1 MRKLALLTLLLT
13 TLALAYSY
21 EIDPDLVE
29 LVKSEGYI
37 IPSVGEGLYPT
48 EEGVPMLPTIPLFVS
63 VPAGLGAAEV
73 TVTDFT
79 VQELPGFYV
88 VMPANTPQP
97 VSRPVEFRAVFDD
110 GIYSSGAPY
119 PAVPLT
125 AAGGGNISGFGVA
138 AAQFS
143 PFIYEPASGKL
154 SVITRI
160 EFEITTEPL
169 SYEVRVPNRVTR
181 RVAEQGLAKIQS
193 MVLNPWDVHV
203 TVPVV
208 EPSFTG
214 TPHPEPSV
222 DSPDF
227 GDTAEWVLITPT
239 AFVESFE
246 PLRDW
251 KLLKG
256 YTTAIVTTE
265 YIFDNYTGRDNA
277 ERIRNF
283 IIDAYENWSTQWVVL
298 GGDCNFVQERR
309 GYVVIGGCS
318 EDDQLIPCDLYF
330 SDLDGTW
337 NLDGDGYWGEWPADN
352 PDMFPDVY
360 VSRYPVT
367 VASLVDTV
375 VSKTLTYEKE
385 IPAGHTTDA
394 LFLGAYLDYQTSGG
408 DAKDLVDLLYLP
420 SQFDPVTKLYEK
432 FGTISRAAVIAQ
444 MNAGNCAVVNH
455 CAHSNYTV
463 IGCGS
468 TNMSGADAYALTNGD
483 KLGWINSIGCMCGG
497 FDRPRC
503 FAEQIVLAPEGG
515 MVATIMNSRYGWY
528 IKGSPGF
535 GPSDLIDQQFFCS
548 MFSEAK
554 TNFGYAL
561 ADMKNYFVPAS
572 KGYGSAAYYRWCIY
586 ENNVLGPNETVGWTD
601 EMGDLAVQY
610 PDHWSH
616 GGFTVNVTMGGSPV
630 NGALV
635 CLYKED
641 DCHVADRTGPG
652 GQVILYPDPSEPGQM
667 HVTVTAQ
674 NGWPFEGTTTV
685 DDDVSTDVTEFT
697 GTAGEDGVLLSWRLE
712 DTGGLVGVNL
722 YRSSDRLNSS
732 ALVPETLG
740 RYLDR
745 EAEGANDYYLELVAG
760 DGTAVRYGPV
770 SVSTLGEIFRTTLSA
785 AYPNPASTV
794 VRFDVGLPETGAVE
808 LVVYDIAG
816 RRVATPAS
824 GELTAGRHTVAWDAT
839 DAPAGVYIA
848 RLVTADGTLT
858 TRLVVAR

>member
-1 MRKLALLTLLLT
+1 LHKLAILTLLLPA
-13 TLALAYSY
+13 LALAYSY
-21 EIDPDLVE
+21 EVNPDLIQLVE
-29 LVKSEGYI
+29 SEGYI

-48 EEGVPMLPTIPLFVS
+48 DEGVPMLPTIPLFIS
-63 VPAGLGAAEV
+63 VPAGLGATEV

-79 VQELPGFYV
+79 VQELPGVYV

-97 VSRPVEFRAVFDD
+97 VSKPVEFRAVFDD
-110 GIYSSGAPY
+110 GIYSSSNPY

-125 AAGGGNISGFGVA
+125 ADGGGNISGFGVA
-138 AAQFS
+138 VAQFS
-143 PFIYEPASGKL
+143 PFIYEPASGRL

-181 RVAEQGLAKIQS
+181 QVAEQGLAKIQS

-203 TVPVV
+203 SVPVV

-214 TPHPEPSV
+214 TPHPEPTV
-222 DSPDF
+222 NQPDF
-227 GDTAEWVLITPT
+227 GDTAEWVLITPES
-239 AFVESFE
+239 FVDSFE

-256 YTTAIVTTE
+256 YTTAIVTME
-265 YIFDNYTGRDNA
+265 YINANYSGVDEA

-298 GGDCNFVQERR
+298 GGDCGFVKERR

-337 NLDGDGYWGEWPADN
+337 NQDGDGHWGEWPDDN

-360 VSRYPVT
+360 VSRYPV
-367 VASLVDTV
+367 VQPSFVDTV

-385 IPAGHTTDA
+385 IPAGHTLDA
-394 LFLGAYLDYQTSGG
+394 LFLGAYLDSSTSGG
-408 DAKDLVDLLYLP
+408 TAKDRVDLLYLP
-420 SQFDPVTKLYEK
+420 AQFDPITKLYQK

-455 CAHSNYTV
+455 CAHANYTI
-463 IGCGS
+463 IGTGND
-468 TNMSGADAYALTNGD
+468 NMSGADAYALTNGD
-483 KLGWINSIGCMCGG
+483 ELGWMNSIGCMCGG
-497 FDRPRC
+497 FDRYQC
-503 FAEQIVLAPEGG
+503 FAEQMVLAPAGG
-515 MVATIMNSRYGWY
+515 MVATVMNSRYGWY
-528 IKGSPGF
+528 SPGAPGF
-535 GPSDLIDQQFFCS
+535 GPSDLIDQQYFCS
-548 MFSEAK
+548 MFNESK

-561 ADMKNYFVPAS
+561 ADMKDYFAPAS
-572 KGYGSAAYYRWCIY
+572 KGNVYYRWCIY
-586 ENNVLGPNETVGWTD
+586 ENTVLGPNETVGWTD
-601 EMGDLAVQY
+601 EMSDLDVQY
-610 PDHWSH
+610 PSHWSH
-616 GGFTVNVTMGGSPV
+616 GGFTVNVTAGGSPV
-630 NGALV
+630 EGALV

-652 GQVILYPDPSEPGQM
+652 GQVIRYPDASEPGQM
-667 HVTVTAQ
+667 HVTVTAP

-685 DDDVSTDVTEFT
+685 DDDVSADVTEFT
-697 GTAGEDGVLLSWRLE
+697 GAAGEDGVLLSWRLE
-712 DTGGLVGVNL
+712 DTGDLVGVNL
-722 YRSSDRLNSS
+722 YRGSDRLNPDT
-732 ALVPETLG
+732 LVPQARG

-745 EAEGANDYYLELVAG
+745 EARGSNDYYLELVAG
-760 DGTAVRYGPV
+760 DGTTVRFGPV
-770 SVSTLGEIFRTTLSA
+770 SVSALGEISRTTLSA
-785 AYPNPASTV
+785 AYPNPASAV
-794 VRFDVGLPETGAVE
+794 VHFDVALAQTGAVE
-808 LVVYDIAG
+808 LSVYDIAG

-824 GELTAGRHTVAWDAT
+824 GELAAGRHTVAWDAT
-839 DAPAGVYIA
+839 GTPAGVYIA
-848 RLVTADGTLT
+848 RLVTTDGILT

>member
-1 MRKLALLTLLLT
+1 MRKLAILTLLLPA
-13 TLALAYSY
+13 LVLAYSY
-21 EIDPDLVE
+21 EINTDLVQ
-29 LVKSEGYI
+29 LVESEGYI

-48 EEGVPMLPTIPLFVS
+48 QEGVPMLPTIPLFIS

-79 VQELPGFYV
+79 VQELPGVYV

-110 GIYSSGAPY
+110 EIYSSSDPY

-125 AAGGGNISGFGVA
+125 AAGGGNISGYGVA

-143 PFIYEPASGKL
+143 PFIYEPASGAL
-154 SVITRI
+154 SVITHI

-169 SYEVRVPNRVTR
+169 SYAVRVPNRVTR
-181 RVAEQGLAKIQS
+181 QVAEQGLAKIQS

-203 TVPVV
+203 SVPVV

-214 TPHPEPSV
+214 TPHPESTV
-222 DSPDF
+222 DGPDF
-227 GDTAEWVLITPT
+227 GDTAEWVLITPE

-265 YIFDNYTGRDNA
+265 YIFDNYSGSNNA

-298 GGDCNFVQERR
+298 GGDCNQVQERR
-309 GYVVIGGCS
+309 GYVIISGCS
-318 EDDQLIPCDLYF
+318 EDDRLIPCDLYF
-330 SDLDGTW
+330 SDLDGDW
-337 NLDGDGYWGEWPADN
+337 NADGDGYWGEWPSDN

-360 VSRYPVT
+360 VSRYPV
-367 VASLVDTV
+367 VATNFVDTV

-385 IPAGHTTDA
+385 IPADHTTDA
-394 LFLGAYLDYQTSGG
+394 LFLGAYLDSYTSGG
-408 DAKDLVDLLYLP
+408 TAKDRVDTLYLP
-420 SQFDPVTKLYEK
+420 TQFDPVTKLYERL
-432 FGTISRAAVIAQ
+432 GNISRAAVIAQ
-444 MNAGNCAVVNH
+444 INAGNCAVVNH
-455 CAHSNYTV
+455 CAHSNYSS

-483 KLGWINSIGCMCGG
+483 QLGWINSIGCMCGG
-497 FDRPRC
+497 FDRYQC
-503 FAEQIVLAPEGG
+503 FAEQMVLAPAGG
-515 MVATIMNSRYGWY
+515 MVATVMNSRYGWY
-528 IKGSPGF
+528 SPGSPGF
-535 GPSDLIDQQFFCS
+535 GPSDMIDQQYFCS
-548 MFSEAK
+548 MFNESK
-554 TNFGYAL
+554 TNLGYAL
-561 ADMKNYFVPAS
+561 ADMKVYFVPSA
-572 KGYGSAAYYRWCIY
+572 KGNAYYRWCIY
-586 ENNVLGPNETVGWTD
+586 ENNVLGPNEAVGWTN
-601 EMGDLAVQY
+601 EMADLDVQY

-616 GGFTVNVTMGGSPV
+616 GGFTVNVTADGSPV
-630 NGALV
+630 EGSLV
-635 CLYKED
+635 CLYKVD

-652 GQVILYPDPSEPGQM
+652 GQVILYPDPSEPGEM
-667 HVTVTAQ
+667 YVTVTAQ

-685 DDDVSTDVTEFT
+685 DDDVSAGVVEFT
-697 GTAGEDGVLLSWRLE
+697 GAAGEDGVLLSWRLE
-712 DTGGLVGVNL
+712 DAGGLVGVNL
-722 YRSSDRLNSS
+722 YRDSDRLNAN
-732 ALVPETLG
+732 ALVPDTRG

-745 EAEGANDYYLELVAG
+745 EAEGSNDYYLELVG
-760 DGTAVRYGPV
+760 SDGSAVRYGPV
-770 SVSTLGEIFRTTLSA
+770 SVSALGEVSRTTLSA
-785 AYPNPASTV
+785 AYPNPASSV
-794 VRFDVGLPETGAVE
+794 VRFDVGLAETGTVE
-808 LVVYDIAG
+808 LSIYDIAG

-824 GELTAGRHTVAWDAT
+824 GELAAGRHTVAWDAT
-839 DAPAGVYIA
+839 GTPAGIYIA